1 MEVKVEI
8 PDALAEKF
16 GKTPEEAARHL
27 LESAAVE
34 GYRSQKLSRGQ
45 VRRMLGLSWY
55 GTEEFLAKHNCYLHY
70 SVEDL
75 EEDRKSLAKILGE

>member
-27 LESAAVE
+27 LKSAAVE
-34 GYRSQKLSRGQ
+34 GYRSGTLSRGQ
-45 VRRMLGLSWY
+45 VRRMLGLSWH
-55 GTEEFLAKHNCYLHY
+55 ENEAFLATHDCDRHY
-70 SVEDL
+70 TVEDL
-75 EEDRKSLAKILGE
+75 EEDRKTLADLPVR